1 MIRHIL
7 FWKLQEEYREG
18 EKRREAEAR
27 LAASVETLAPIPGL
41 HNAKIGPNLAG
52 GEYDLVFYADLDDRN
67 ALAAFRDHP
76 LHDAHRE
83 RCASLVTGRLA
94 GDLEHHTLV
103 CHGGGGCIGCGHRG
117 CPLSSF

>member
-76 LHDAHRE
+76 LHDAHRLFGPWQDL
-83 RCASLVTGRLA
+83 RRSYLRRVTG
-94 GDLEHHTLV
+94 T
-103 CHGGGGCIGCGHRG
+103 HR
-117 CPLSSF
+117 

>member
-52 GEYDLVFYADLDDRN
+52 GEYDLVFYADLDASPEILRSEQ
-67 ALAAFRDHP
+67 P
-76 LHDAHRE
+76 AHIKQ
-83 RCASLVTGRLA
+83 RL
-94 GDLEHHTLV
+94 LRKSTSPQVSILKN
-103 CHGGGGCIGCGHRG
+103 IQ
-117 CPLSSF
+117 

>member
-41 HNAKIGPNLAG
+41 HNA
-52 GEYDLVFYADLDDRN
+52 
-67 ALAAFRDHP
+67 
-76 LHDAHRE
+76 
-83 RCASLVTGRLA
+83 
-94 GDLEHHTLV
+94 
-103 CHGGGGCIGCGHRG
+103 
-117 CPLSSF
+117 

>member
-52 GEYDLVFYADLDDRN
+52 GEYDLVFYADLDDRD
-67 ALAAFRDHP
+67 AL
-76 LHDAHRE
+76 RE

-94 GDLEHHTLV
+94 GDLEV
-103 CHGGGGCIGCGHRG
+103 
-117 CPLSSF
+117 

>member
-41 HNAKIGPNLAG
+41 HNAKTWTTRTRSRPSATIRFTSRTAS
-52 GEYDLVFYADLDDRN
+52 
-67 ALAAFRDHP
+67 AARRSSP
-76 LHDAHRE
+76 DASPEILRSEAVEKLRFPTICVLTSAEH
-83 RCASLVTGRLA
+83 GRPK
-94 GDLEHHTLV
+94 V
-103 CHGGGGCIGCGHRG
+103 PMRR
-117 CPLSSF
+117 LSPS

>member
-18 EKRREAEAR
+18 EKRREADAR

-76 LHDAHRE
+76 LHVAHRE

-94 GDLEHHTLV
+94 GDLEV
-103 CHGGGGCIGCGHRG
+103 
-117 CPLSSF
+117 

>member
-41 HNAKIGPNLAG
+41 HNAKIRARTSPG
-52 GEYDLVFYADLDDRN
+52 GEYDLVFYADLDDRD
-67 ALAAFRDHP
+67 ALAAFPRP
-76 LHDAHRE
+76 SASRRAPRALRVARHRTP
-83 RCASLVTGRLA
+83 RRRS
-94 GDLEHHTLV
+94 
-103 CHGGGGCIGCGHRG
+103 
-117 CPLSSF
+117 

>member
-1 MIRHIL
+1 MLRHIL

-41 HNAKIGPNLAG
+41 HNATIGPNLDG
-52 GEYDLVFYADLDDRN
+52 GEYDLVFYADLDDKD
-67 ALAAFRDHP
+67 ALTAFRDHP
-76 LHDAHRE
+76 LHVAHRE

-94 GDLEHHTLV
+94 GDLEV
-103 CHGGGGCIGCGHRG
+103 
-117 CPLSSF
+117 

>member
-27 LAASVETLAPIPGL
+27 LTASVETLAPIPGL

-67 ALAAFRDHP
+67 ALAAFP
-76 LHDAHRE
+76 Q
-83 RCASLVTGRLA
+83 ASILKN
-94 GDLEHHTLV
+94 
-103 CHGGGGCIGCGHRG
+103 IQ
-117 CPLSSF
+117 

>member
-41 HNAKIGPNLAG
+41 HNAKTARTSP
-52 GEYDLVFYADLDDRN
+52 
-67 ALAAFRDHP
+67 AANTISCFMPTWTTGTRSRP
-76 LHDAHRE
+76 SATIRFTSRTASAAHRSSPD
-83 RCASLVTGRLA
+83 ASPEILRSEQPGTIPRLS
-94 GDLEHHTLV
+94 
-103 CHGGGGCIGCGHRG
+103 C
-117 CPLSSF
+117 F

>member
-41 HNAKIGPNLAG
+41 HNAKPLRLPAAG
-52 GEYDLVFYADLDDRN
+52 RRTDRN
-67 ALAAFRDHP
+67 DRRRKAECVAGKPSAAFINEP
-76 LHDAHRE
+76 
-83 RCASLVTGRLA
+83 TN
-94 GDLEHHTLV
+94 
-103 CHGGGGCIGCGHRG
+103 
-117 CPLSSF
+117 LSNLTRP

>member
-52 GEYDLVFYADLDDRN
+52 GEYDLVFYADLDDRD
-67 ALAAFRDHP
+67 ALATIRFTSRTASAARRSSP
-76 LHDAHRE
+76 DASPEILRSEQPAHIKQRLL
-83 RCASLVTGRLA
+83 RKSTSPQASILKN
-94 GDLEHHTLV
+94 
-103 CHGGGGCIGCGHRG
+103 IQ
-117 CPLSSF
+117 

>member
-52 GEYDLVFYADLDDRN
+52 GEYDLVFYADLDDKD
-67 ALAAFRDHP
+67 ALTAFPRP
-76 LHDAHRE
+76 SASRRAPRALRVARHRTP
-83 RCASLVTGRLA
+83 RRRS
-94 GDLEHHTLV
+94 
-103 CHGGGGCIGCGHRG
+103 
-117 CPLSSF
+117 

>member
-41 HNAKIGPNLAG
+41 H
-52 GEYDLVFYADLDDRN
+52 RN

-76 LHDAHRE
+76 LHVAHRE

-94 GDLEHHTLV
+94 GDLEV
-103 CHGGGGCIGCGHRG
+103 
-117 CPLSSF
+117 

>member
-52 GEYDLVFYADLDDRN
+52 GEYDLVFYADLDDRGRARGFPRPSASRRAPR
-67 ALAAFRDHP
+67 ALRVAR
-76 LHDAHRE
+76 HRTP
-83 RCASLVTGRLA
+83 RRRS
-94 GDLEHHTLV
+94 
-103 CHGGGGCIGCGHRG
+103 
-117 CPLSSF
+117 

>member
-41 HNAKIGPNLAG
+41 HNAKIGPNLAAG
-52 GEYDLVFYADLDDRN
+52 VYRRQIVAQRCDLPVA
-67 ALAAFRDHP
+67 
-76 LHDAHRE
+76 
-83 RCASLVTGRLA
+83 VA
-94 GDLEHHTLV
+94 GKKRV
-103 CHGGGGCIGCGHRG
+103 
-117 CPLSSF
+117 

>member
-67 ALAAFRDHP
+67 PLAAFRD
-76 LHDAHRE
+76 LLGTSRDSALLVLECLDRNDRTRRE
-83 RCASLVTGRLA
+83 GNLRRPGRRLY
-94 GDLEHHTLV
+94 E
-103 CHGGGGCIGCGHRG
+103 
-117 CPLSSF
+117 

>member
-41 HNAKIGPNLAG
+41 KSEAK
-52 GEYDLVFYADLDDRN
+52 R
-67 ALAAFRDHP
+67 
-76 LHDAHRE
+76 
-83 RCASLVTGRLA
+83 S
-94 GDLEHHTLV
+94 
-103 CHGGGGCIGCGHRG
+103 
-117 CPLSSF
+117 

>member
-27 LAASVETLAPIPGL
+27 LAGVRRDARPHSRPAQRKDRPEPC
-41 HNAKIGPNLAG
+41 G
-52 GEYDLVFYADLDDRN
+52 GEYDLVFYADLDDRD

-76 LHDAHRE
+76 LHVAHRE

-94 GDLEHHTLV
+94 GDLEV
-103 CHGGGGCIGCGHRG
+103 
-117 CPLSSF
+117 

>member
-52 GEYDLVFYADLDDRN
+52 GEYDLVFYASRPS
-67 ALAAFRDHP
+67 ATIRFTSRIASAARRSSP
-76 LHDAHRE
+76 DASPEILRSEQTAHIKQRLL
-83 RCASLVTGRLA
+83 RKSTSPQASILKN
-94 GDLEHHTLV
+94 
-103 CHGGGGCIGCGHRG
+103 IQ
-117 CPLSSF
+117 